1 MKQKI
6 LVTSALPYA
15 NGPLHFGHIA
25 GAYLPA
31 DCYVRFERLKGK
43 EVLYICGSDE
53 YGVAILLSAELAG
66 RTPREHVDYFHAIN
80 KSFFDQLNIQFDH
93 YSRTTCKEHIPLV
106 QKFFLDLLKN
116 GYIEERE
123 TEQLYSPEDN
133 RFLADRYV
141 MGICPRCTFE
151 EARGDE
157 CPKCGASYEATDL
170 KHPRSK
176 MTGAALTLK
185 KTRHWF
191 LLFDRF
197 KDKLEKML
205 SSRPWKA
212 NVLHFAKSYV
222 DEIHPRAIT
231 RDLEW
236 GVPVPL
242 KEAEGKAFYVWF
254 DAPIGYISAT
264 CEWAKEIK
272 DLTRWEQYWLDPKTK
287 YVQFMGKDN
296 IPFHAVFFPAMLM
309 GQDQPYK
316 CVDDLVANE
325 FYNLEGRKFSK
336 SEGWIID
343 LDDFF
348 RHFHADQIR
357 YTIAAN
363 APETGDSEFT
373 WKDFQTRCNGELLGK
388 LGNLVNRVLVFT
400 QNHCQGR
407 VPKQC
412 PLEEIDHRFV
422 NEMTR
427 LISEIEENYAS
438 YRIRRVSQLI
448 MELAQIG
455 NVYFDAKAP
464 WKDAKQEA
472 TRSSM
477 ETTITC
483 CLECVKALALVSFPI
498 IPTTAEKIWSML
510 GFTTPLAQANWDQVL
525 ASPLQKNLELPKP
538 FILFQ
543 KIEDSLIAEE
553 MDKLQKLHA
562 KAMEKKEPP
571 FAPLKETI
579 SIDDFAKIDLRV
591 GLILKAEKLPKS
603 KKLLKLE
610 VDIGL
615 EKRTILSGIS
625 QHYAPEAL
633 VGKKV
638 IIVANLKP
646 ATIMGIESNGMV
658 LAGSIDDHLELLSV
672 QDLPAGASI
681 S

>member
-176 MTGAALTLK
+176 MTGAALALK

-272 DLTRWEQYWLDPKTK
+272 DPTRWEQYWLDPKTK

-325 FYNLEGRKFSK
+325 FYNLEGRKFNK

-525 ASPLQKNLELPKP
+525 ASPLQENLELPKP

-571 FAPLKETI
+571 FAPLKETV
-579 SIDDFAKIDLRV
+579 SIDDFAKVDLRV

-646 ATIMGIESNGMV
+646 ATIMGVESNGMV

-672 QDLPAGASI
+672 QDLPAGASV